1 MQSFIRIL
9 ILTLL
14 GSAPITAL
22 QAQDASPA
30 AKAEKSATASSPKR
44 TDVYHVFFVKAALG
58 KAAALADFLKT
69 PDPSATGPQ
78 HGILLR
84 HQDGDDWDYV
94 AIDHIGTKA
103 TVEAAGTPLPPAAR
117 SLMDWHN
124 DTFVNGPPWTEF
136 AKEMG
141 IDGDSAKTSGSVYV
155 VSVYRAAPGH
165 RDGLEKMLGEPPNA
179 AVDTSSG
186 NVLMAHVEGAA
197 WNFLTVVRYDSWPKF
212 ATNESNS
219 VAQTNKNAGGWFELR
234 NHISFHNDTL
244 TDRIL
249 P

>member
-1 MQSFIRIL
+1 MQLFIRLL

-30 AKAEKSATASSPKR
+30 KSEKSAAASPKR

-78 HGILLR
+78 HSILLR

-94 AIDHIGTKA
+94 AIEHIGAKA
-103 TVEAAGTPLPPAAR
+103 TVENPATAMPAAAR
-117 SLMDWHN
+117 ALMDSHN
-124 DTFVNGPPWTEF
+124 DTFVNGPSWAEF

-141 IDGDSAKTSGSVYV
+141 IDGDSAKTAGSAYI
-155 VSVYRAAPGH
+155 VSVYRAAPGQ

-179 AVDTSSG
+179 ATDTSSG
-186 NVLMAHVEGAA
+186 NVLMAHLEGGA
-197 WNFLTVVRYDSWPKF
+197 WNFMAVARYDLWQKF

-219 VAQTNKNAGGWFELR
+219 IAQTNKKEGGWFELR
-234 NHISFHNDTL
+234 DHVSFHNDTL
-244 TDRIL
+244 ADRIL

>member
-1 MQSFIRIL
+1 MQTFIRIF
-9 ILTLL
+9 ILTLFGL
-14 GSAPITAL
+14 APVTAL
-22 QAQDASPA
+22 QAQESTPA
-30 AKAEKSATASSPKR
+30 AKPEKAPTSSSKR
-44 TDVYHVFFVKAALG
+44 TDVYHVFFVKAAVG

-84 HQDGDDWDYV
+84 HQDGDEWDYV
-94 AIDHIGTKA
+94 AIDHIGAKA
-103 TVEAAGTPLPPAAR
+103 TVEAAGTPLPPEAR
-117 SLMDWHN
+117 DLMASHN

-141 IDGDSAKTSGSVYV
+141 IDGDSAKTAGSAYV

-165 RDGLEKMLGEPPNA
+165 RDGLEKMLGEPPNRA
-179 AVDTSSG
+179 TDTSSG
-186 NVLMAHVEGAA
+186 NVLMAHLEGAA
-197 WNFLTVVRYDSWPKF
+197 WNFLTVARYDSWQKF

-234 NHISFHNDTL
+234 NHISFHNDTV
-244 TDRIL
+244 TDRIA